1 MKIIVKESKMEMVVS
16 KFIDTLTGDLTKI
29 DSTGGFY
36 WVNGDGDT
44 IFIYDNYYRILEID
58 TELIS
63 NIIKMLGIQYKDLKK
78 LILPVLEEKLNIDVV
93 STKFF

>member
-1 MKIIVKESKMEMVVS
+1 MEMVVS
-16 KFIDTLTGDLTKI
+16 KFIDTLTGDLTKF
-29 DSTGGFY
+29 DSPDGFY
-36 WVNGDGDT
+36 WENVDGNT

-63 NIIKMLGIQYKDLKK
+63 NIIKMLGIEYKDLKK
-78 LILPVLEEKLNIDVV
+78 LILPVLEKKLNIDVV

>member
-1 MKIIVKESKMEMVVS
+1 MEMVVS

-29 DSTGGFY
+29 DSPYGFY
-36 WVNGDGDT
+36 WENGNGDT

-78 LILPVLEEKLNIDVV
+78 LILPVLEKKLNINVV